1 MVTLKNLN
9 YFDNINLRS
18 LDTLRGLLATYVLLG
33 HCRWLLW
40 AGNSEW
46 NKHSHSWLANI
57 LASTSASLRYGHE
70 AVMVFFVLSGF
81 FIHLRVSQQLAKNLH
96 FEFNVT
102 NFFQRRSYRL
112 IPPYL
117 FALALTVFVD
127 LLGRYLYPTL
137 YNGLTGD
144 SLLDYNFQ
152 RKQFSVASVLPAL
165 LMLPSSLGEDFGSN
179 GPLWSLSFEVV
190 YYLLYPI
197 WLNLRK
203 LGALPAYFIGIA
215 LTISAGSFINVG
227 FASQVLL
234 HYPIWLCGAAIAEL
248 LLTKRLPKLNIVIN
262 TLILLIAF
270 LCIQFI
276 STMPLLIS
284 FYALFGSIVVT
295 MVLRLPLPITNNKV
309 HKFFENIGIESY
321 SIYICHFPIVTFISA
336 WYIEI
341 FNSRPMHGWLAV
353 FGTLL
358 TLLITHI
365 CFKACERHFLHSRL
379 KVK

>member
-1 MVTLKNLN
+1 MITKLDKQSINL
-9 YFDNINLRS
+9 NLRS

-40 AGNSEW
+40 AGNGEW
-46 NKHSHSWLANI
+46 SKYSHSWWANI

-81 FIHLRVSQQLAKNLH
+81 FIHLRVSQQLAKSPN

-144 SLLDYNFQ
+144 SLLDYNFH
-152 RKQFSVASVLPAL
+152 RKEFSLASVLPAL
-165 LMLPSSLGEDFGSN
+165 LMLPSSLGKDFGSN
-179 GPLWSLSFEVV
+179 GPLWSLGYEVI
-190 YYLLYPI
+190 YYLLYPV

-203 LGALPAYFIGIA
+203 LGALPAYFIGMA
-215 LTISAGSFINVG
+215 LTILVG
-227 FASQVLL
+227 FSINIAFVSQVLI
-234 HYPIWLCGAAIAEL
+234 HYPIWLTGAAIAEL
-248 LLTKRLPKLNIVIN
+248 LVTKTFPKLSIIANSLL
-262 TLILLIAF
+262 LIIAF
-270 LCIQFI
+270 LGTQL
-276 STMPLLIS
+276 TQGMPIKIMFDALLGLS
-284 FYALFGSIVVT
+284 VVIMT
-295 MVLRLPLPITNNKV
+295 VGLPLSITSNNM
-309 HKFFENIGIESY
+309 HKFFESIGISSY
-321 SIYICHFPIVTFISA
+321 SIYICHFPVVTFISA
-336 WYIEI
+336 WYIEL

-353 FGTLL
+353 CGAVSTLL
-358 TLLITHI
+358 TTHI
-365 CFKACERHFLHSRL
+365 CFRVCERHFLHSRL
-379 KVK
+379 RVK